1 MKDSSLLFRIDVYN
15 LAIHNVN
22 AIGRYF
28 AGSLG
33 SSVVLDLD
41 NNFTIPTLHLDGIV
55 LLCQHS
61 LKRLKSAAIR
71 QGHFLKIAYGI

>member
-15 LAIHNVN
+15 LAIHDVN

-41 NNFTIPTLHLDGIV
+41 NNFYNSNSPFRWNSVALPTFV
-55 LLCQHS
+55 E
-61 LKRLKSAAIR
+61 KT
-71 QGHFLKIAYGI
+71 